1 VRSSL
6 ITSQMNGLEGRWC
19 NMFISEGNHL
29 KLAGITRHGKNR
41 IRENGDLWEVNTV
54 DGRDSS
60 LLTTKV
66 CVAPLKESRRGEW
79 RWIDVPRDEHMEI
92 LEVIE

>member
-1 VRSSL
+1 
-6 ITSQMNGLEGRWC
+6 
-19 NMFISEGNHL
+19 MFIAEGNHL

-41 IRENGDLWEVNTV
+41 IRENGDMWEVNTV

-60 LLTTKV
+60 LLTTKI

-79 RWIDVPRDEHMEI
+79 RWIDVPCDEHMEI
-92 LEVIE
+92 LEVIEQEII